1 MHAWKACVL
10 LQVPRVRI
18 PLSPPFFFIP
28 GKMSYQVLSLKYRP
42 QTFNEVIGQSH
53 VTQTLTNAILSD
65 RVAHAILFAGP
76 RGTGKTSI
84 ARILAKAMNCTSGPV
99 PVPCNNCKSCNAI
112 TSGNSVDVFEI
123 DGASNNSVDQIR
135 ELRGNITY
143 LPSMSPFKI
152 YIIDEVHM
160 LSTAAFNA
168 LLKTLE
174 EPPDHVL
181 FIFATT
187 EPHKIPVTIL
197 SRCQRHDLG
206 RIPLSK
212 IADQLESICKKEGY
226 TIQRES
232 IDIIASEAD
241 GSMRDSL
248 SLLDR
253 IMSSTGEKDIS
264 HETILSN
271 LGIID
276 KKILFDISKAV
287 IDLNGAAILEQI
299 SKVHDLG
306 LDLKKFYSDIIKQ
319 FRNLAV
325 IKICEQNKQFTE
337 ISNADRTIMEKMV
350 GHLSKGYLTQILNM
364 LIREESTIKFASHTK
379 IALEMTLLNLLQ
391 IRKGIDIDDIISQ
404 LDFLVKNSAAD
415 KNFSINKQSMQK
427 QPETAVNSS
436 GIIEM
441 ESAESKPQIKQTATK
456 EYHTDKN
463 SVKNPDRNESRENN
477 QPEKKQSENGPAENG
492 HAENKFDGNLSGKYP
507 SAEKQTVKQDH
518 VSEAE
523 NKNSY
528 GEKNWDN
535 FVNEVRKDFPFVAVV
550 LSKVRLKEITE
561 TEMVIEGR
569 LKPKDLSRIESRMEE
584 LKQAAK
590 QIFKKTLTIKILN
603 PAPQVKPSEPEDT
616 KREKTPAQARKKILN
631 HPLVAEAIKMFNG
644 SIVDI
649 KTQQ

>member
-18 PLSPPFFFIP
+18 PLSPPFFSIP

-42 QTFNEVIGQSH
+42 QTFEEVIGQSH
-53 VTQTLTNAILSD
+53 VTTTLTNAILSN

-84 ARILAKAMNCTSGPV
+84 ARILAKAMNCASGPV
-99 PVPCNNCKSCNAI
+99 PVPCNKCKSCTAI
-112 TSGNSVDVFEI
+112 TAGNSVDVFEI
-123 DGASNNSVDQIR
+123 DGASNNSVDQVR

-206 RIPLSK
+206 RISLSE

-226 TIQRES
+226 TIPRES

-253 IMSSTGEKDIS
+253 VMSSTGEKKIS

-287 IDLNGAAILEQI
+287 VDLNGAAILDMI
-299 SKVHDLG
+299 NKVHDLG

-325 IKICEQNKQFTE
+325 IKICKQNTQFTE
-337 ISNADRTIMEKMV
+337 ISDADRAIMEKMV
-350 GHLSKGYLTQILNM
+350 KPLSKGYLTEIVNM
-364 LIREESTIKFASHTK
+364 LIKEEQTIKFASHTK
-379 IALEMTLLNLLQ
+379 IALEMAMLNLLQ
-391 IRKGIDIDDIISQ
+391 IRKGIDIDHIIAQ
-404 LDFLVKNSAAD
+404 LDFLVKNSVENKNFNMDNQAMQEPSEAAANNILVDKSKLKAKQADTEKYHADEHLILNHHENESD
-415 KNFSINKQSMQK
+415 KNER
-427 QPETAVNSS
+427 PE
-436 GIIEM
+436 
-441 ESAESKPQIKQTATK
+441 IK
-456 EYHTDKN
+456 
-463 SVKNPDRNESRENN
+463 S
-477 QPEKKQSENGPAENG
+477 
-492 HAENKFDGNLSGKYP
+492 AENKYNDSLSEEY
-507 SAEKQTVKQDH
+507 SYTEKQTVKNNYVREKKDQ
-518 VSEAE
+518 
-523 NKNSY
+523 KPY
-528 GEKNWDN
+528 IEKNWDN
-535 FVNEVRKDFPFVAVV
+535 FIKEVRKDFPFVAVA
-550 LSKVRLKEITE
+550 LSKARLKEITE
-561 TEMVIEGR
+561 TEMVIEGSLR
-569 LKPKDLSRIESRMEE
+569 QKDLTRIQSRTEE
-584 LKQAAK
+584 LKQAAES
-590 QIFKKTLTIKILN
+590 FFNKKLSIKILN
-603 PAPQVKPSEPEDT
+603 PPSPVKLSEPADT
-616 KREKTPAQARKKILN
+616 KKEETPAQARKKILN

-644 SIVDI
+644 SVVDI
-649 KTQQ
+649 KTQS

>member
-42 QTFNEVIGQSH
+42 QTFNEVIGQNH
-53 VTQTLTNAILSD
+53 VTTTLTNAILSD

-84 ARILAKAMNCTSGPV
+84 ARILAKAMNCALGPV
-99 PVPCNNCKSCNAI
+99 PVPCNKCKSCTAI

-226 TIQRES
+226 TIFRES

-253 IMSSTGEKDIS
+253 IMSSTGEKNIS

-287 IDLNGAAILEQI
+287 VDLNGAAILDLI

-319 FRNLAV
+319 FRNLVV
-325 IKICEQNKQFTE
+325 IKICKKNTQFTD
-337 ISNADRTIMEKMV
+337 ISDSDKAIMETMV
-350 GHLSKGYLTQILNM
+350 SSLSKGYLTEILNT

-391 IRKGIDIDDIISQ
+391 IRKGIDIDDIIAQ
-404 LDFLVKNSAAD
+404 LNLLVKNNAAD
-415 KNFSINKQSMQK
+415 KNFNINKQTVQ
-427 QPETAVNSS
+427 E
-436 GIIEM
+436 
-441 ESAESKPQIKQTATK
+441 
-456 EYHTDKN
+456 
-463 SVKNPDRNESRENN
+463 
-477 QPEKKQSENGPAENG
+477 QSE
-492 HAENKFDGNLSGKYP
+492 KYP
-507 SAEKQTVKQDH
+507 YTGKQTVKKDDVSGVENQD
-518 VSEAE
+518 S
-523 NKNSY
+523 NR
-528 GEKNWDN
+528 EKDWDH
-535 FVNEVRKDFPFVAVV
+535 FVNEVRKDFPFVAAI
-550 LSKVRLKEITE
+550 LSKVKLKEITE
-561 TEMVIEGR
+561 TGMIIEGR
-569 LKPKDLSRIESRMEE
+569 LKPKDLSRLNSRMEE
-584 LKQAAK
+584 LKQAAENF
-590 QIFKKTLTIKILN
+590 FKRKLAIKIRN
-603 PAPQVKPSEPEDT
+603 QAPPVKSSEPAGT
-616 KREKTPAQARKKILN
+616 KKEKTPAQARKKILS

-649 KTQQ
+649 KTQP

>member
-28 GKMSYQVLSLKYRP
+28 DKMSYQVLSLKYRP

-53 VTQTLTNAILSD
+53 VTTTLTNAILSD

-84 ARILAKAMNCTSGPV
+84 ARILAKAMNCALGPV
-99 PVPCNNCKSCNAI
+99 PVPCNKCKSCTAI

-174 EPPDHVL
+174 EPPEHVL

-212 IADQLESICKKEGY
+212 IADQLENICKKEGY
-226 TIQRES
+226 TIPRKS

-253 IMSSTGEKDIS
+253 IMSSTGEKNIS

-287 IDLNGAAILEQI
+287 VDLNGTAILDLI

-319 FRNLAV
+319 FRNLVV
-325 IKICEQNKQFTE
+325 IKICKKNTQF
-337 ISNADRTIMEKMV
+337 ADIADSDKVIMEKMV
-350 GHLSKGYLTQILNM
+350 EPLSKGYLTEILNT

-391 IRKGIDIDDIISQ
+391 IRKGIDIDDIITQ
-404 LDFLVKNSAAD
+404 LDFFVKNNAAD
-415 KNFSINKQSMQK
+415 RNFNINKQTIEK
-427 QPETAVNSS
+427 QSETAVHPTGATGMGAVEMGSS
-436 GIIEM
+436 ENEPEM
-441 ESAESKPQIKQTATK
+441 KQTAQK
-456 EYHTDKN
+456 EYHSDQYSAKDHDKN
-463 SVKNPDRNESRENN
+463 EARRNE
-477 QPEKKQSENGPAENG
+477 QPENRP
-492 HAENKFDGNLSGKYP
+492 AENKFNDSLSEKYP
-507 SAEKQTVKQDH
+507 YTEKQTVKNY
-518 VSEAE
+518 VSKAE
-523 NKNSY
+523 NYNSNI
-528 GEKNWDN
+528 EKNWDN
-535 FVNEVRKDFPFVAVV
+535 FVKEVRKDFPFVAVV

-561 TEMVIEGR
+561 TGMVIEGILR
-569 LKPKDLSRIESRMEE
+569 PKDLSRIESRMEE
-584 LKQAAK
+584 LKQAAENF
-590 QIFKKTLTIKILN
+590 FKRKLTIKILN
-603 PAPQVKPSEPEDT
+603 QAPQVKSSEPTGT
-616 KREKTPAQARKKILN
+616 KKEKTPAQVRKEILS

-649 KTQQ
+649 KTQP